1 MKIGDIVVITAET
14 PSGVYNVA
22 NVYGETGVI
31 IDEDTDYNCWK
42 IATGNPYTDGW
53 WFDETELRPA
63 TDEEIAERLRYV
75 LMKHN

>member
-31 IDEDTDYNCWK
+31 IDEDTYYNCWEV
-42 IATGNPYTDGW
+42 ATGNPNTTRW
-53 WFDETELRPA
+53 WFAESELRPA

-75 LMKHN
+75 LMDRN